1 MAKPALGRGLGALM
15 GGSSPSVKSAS
26 EPSRPAPATPAAPS
40 APAVPPGE
48 RVEKI
53 PLSRIRPCSFQPR
66 KDFSAEAINELADSI
81 REQGILTPLLVRKS
95 GDGYELI
102 AGERRWRAA
111 QVAGLSEVPA
121 LVREAD
127 DRKTLELA
135 LIENLQREDLNPLEE
150 ALGYAQLAEQFNLTQ
165 EQIATRMGKPRSA
178 VANSLRLLNLSP
190 DIQGYV
196 RKNMLSVGHAKLL
209 LGLPTPAD
217 QDQFARDAL
226 TAGLSVRALEDL
238 VNARKNTSANTS
250 VSGAHQNGKPARVVV
265 DANISSMQER
275 LQQRLGSKVLLRY
288 RKGKGAIE
296 VRFFN
301 DDDLERIL
309 QILGVPLE

>member
-15 GGSSPSVKSAS
+15 GGHSPSVKSAA
-26 EPSRPAPATPAAPS
+26 EPSRPAVVVAA
-40 APAVPPGE
+40 AVPPGE

-53 PLSRIRPCSFQPR
+53 SLARIRPCAFQPR
-66 KDFSAEAINELADSI
+66 KDFSNEAIQELADSI

-111 QVAGLSEVPA
+111 QVAGLAEVPA
-121 LVREAD
+121 LVRDAD

-135 LIENLQREDLNPLEE
+135 LIENLQRENLNPLEE
-150 ALGYAQLAEQFNLTQ
+150 ALGYRQLAEQFNLTQ
-165 EQIATRMGKPRSA
+165 EQIAKRMGKARSA
-178 VANSLRLLNLSP
+178 VANSLRLLNLPS
-190 DIQGYV
+190 DVQGYL
-196 RKNMLSVGHAKLL
+196 RKDLLSVGHAKLL
-209 LGLPTPAD
+209 LSLPTAAE
-217 QDQFARDAL
+217 QDQFARDVL

-238 VNARKNTSANTS
+238 LSTRKTAPAQAGGST
-250 VSGAHQNGKPARVVV
+250 GQNGKAPRIAT
-265 DANISSMQER
+265 DAHVTAMQER

-309 QILGVPLE
+309 QILGVSAE

>member
-1 MAKPALGRGLGALM
+1 
-15 GGSSPSVKSAS
+15 
-26 EPSRPAPATPAAPS
+26 
-40 APAVPPGE
+40 
-48 RVEKI
+48 
-53 PLSRIRPCSFQPR
+53 
-66 KDFSAEAINELADSI
+66 LADSI
-81 REQGILTPLLVRKS
+81 KEQGILTPLLVRKS

-111 QVAGLSEVPA
+111 QVAGLAEVPA

-135 LIENLQREDLNPLEE
+135 LIENLQRENLNPLEE
-150 ALGYAQLAEQFNLTQ
+150 ALGYRQLAEQFNLTQ
-165 EQIATRMGKPRSA
+165 EQIATRMGKARSA
-178 VANSLRLLNLSP
+178 VANSLRLLNLP
-190 DIQGYV
+190 GDVQGYL
-196 RKNMLSVGHAKLL
+196 RKDLLSVGHAKLL
-209 LGLPTPAD
+209 LSLPTAAE
-217 QDQFARDAL
+217 QDQFARDIL

-238 VNARKNTSANTS
+238 LNARKNAPAQAGGS
-250 VSGAHQNGKPARVVV
+250 SGANGKGPRIAT
-265 DANISSMQER
+265 DAHVTAMQER

-309 QILGVPLE
+309 QILGVSAE

>member
-15 GGSSPSVKSAS
+15 GGSSVSAKSAP
-26 EPSRPAPATPAAPS
+26 EGVRPAPA
-40 APAVPPGE
+40 APAGDAIQKVAIS
-48 RVEKI
+48 K
-53 PLSRIRPCSFQPR
+53 IRPCSLQPR
-66 KDFSAEAINELADSI
+66 KTFQEESIKELADSI

-95 GDGYELI
+95 GDGFELI

-111 QVAGLSEVPA
+111 QAAGLSEAPVI
-121 LVREAD
+121 VKDVD
-127 DRKTLELA
+127 DRKMLELA

-165 EQIATRMGKPRSA
+165 DQIAVRMGKARSA
-178 VANSLRLLNLSP
+178 IANSLRLLNLSS
-190 DIQGYV
+190 DVQGYV
-196 RKNMLSVGHAKLL
+196 RKGILSVGHAKLI
-209 LGLPTPAD
+209 LGLTSGAD
-217 QDQFARDAL
+217 QDQMAREVI
-226 TAGLSVRALEDL
+226 TGGLSVRSLEEL
-238 VNARKNTSANTS
+238 LANRKSAH
-250 VSGAHQNGKPARVVV
+250 VGGASGATVNGKTGAKFVV
-265 DANISSMQER
+265 DANISAMQER

-309 QILGVPLE
+309 QILGVPAE

>member
-15 GGSSPSVKSAS
+15 GGSPAVAKSAPES
-26 EPSRPAPATPAAPS
+26 SRPAAASTSAAPV
-40 APAVPPGE
+40 PAGE

-53 PLSRIRPCSFQPR
+53 AVTRIRPCSLQPR
-66 KDFSAEAINELADSI
+66 KTFSDESIKELADSI
-81 REQGILTPLLVRKS
+81 KEQGVLTPLLVRKS
-95 GDGYELI
+95 GEGYELI

-111 QVAGLSEVPA
+111 QVAGLAEVPV
-121 LVREAD
+121 LVKEAD

-135 LIENLQREDLNPLEE
+135 LIENLQREDLNPIEE
-150 ALGYAQLAEQFNLTQ
+150 ALGYAQLAEQFKLTQ
-165 EQIATRMGKPRSA
+165 DQIATRMGKARSA
-178 VANSLRLLNLSP
+178 VANAMRLLNLSS

-196 RKNMLSVGHAKLL
+196 RKGILSVGHAKLL
-209 LGLPTPAD
+209 LSLPSAAE
-217 QDQFARDAL
+217 QDQLARDAI
-226 TAGLSVRALEDL
+226 TGGMSVRSLEDL
-238 VNARKNTSANTS
+238 LANKKAVATG
-250 VSGAHQNGKPARVVV
+250 GAAISNGKATAKFIPDPNLGALQ
-265 DANISSMQER
+265 DR

-309 QILGVPLE
+309 QILGVPAE